1 MWNTEI
7 VVSEV
12 PQSLPE
18 VLSNFDP
25 LIVQVDKTSCRIAP
39 YERVE
44 TLGSSIIDVF
54 GINLCLAMSHDCILS
69 EVG

>member
-18 VLSNFDP
+18 VLSNFDS
-25 LIVQVDKTSCRIAP
+25 LIVQADKTSRRIAP
-39 YERVE
+39 YERAE

-54 GINLCLAMSHDCILS
+54 GINLCVAMSHDCILS